1 MGTVA
6 ILLAAVALLTGAVAG
21 VLDALKLQDIGP
33 WKCFLIHIGLT
44 GVVSTTF
51 AESMEIL
58 PLALL
63 FAAATGVVPFILA
76 YFSLRAFVA
85 NSKRV

>member
-6 ILLAAVALLTGAVAG
+6 LLLAGLALVIGAIAG
-21 VLDALKLQDIGP
+21 VLDALKLQNIGP
-33 WKCFLIHIGLT
+33 WKSFLIHIGLT
-44 GVVSTTF
+44 GVAATTY

-63 FAAATGVVPFILA
+63 YAAATGVVPFMLA
-76 YFSLRAFVA
+76 YFGSRGLVA
-85 NSKRV
+85 TIKRK